1 MQCLRVSGANTRGLG
16 SKLAAF
22 EVIIYLCKFSTLFAD
37 FYFSVSS
44 KGGHEE
50 LCEYRRTFLME
61 VRRTF
66 MSYVYKEII
75 MVQEASSPWKRIL
88 KSRS

>member
-1 MQCLRVSGANTRGLG
+1 MQCLRVLGANTRGLG

-44 KGGHEE
+44 KGSKVSAV
-50 LCEYRRTFLME
+50 F
-61 VRRTF
+61 
-66 MSYVYKEII
+66 
-75 MVQEASSPWKRIL
+75 
-88 KSRS
+88 